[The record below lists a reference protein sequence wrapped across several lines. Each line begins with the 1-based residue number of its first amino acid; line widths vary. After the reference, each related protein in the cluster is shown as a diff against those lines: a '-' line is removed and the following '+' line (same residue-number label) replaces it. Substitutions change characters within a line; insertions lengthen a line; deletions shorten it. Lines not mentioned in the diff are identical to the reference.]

1 MKIAMKRLISTILV
15 VQSLAIPITSVEL
28 LAAPPFDPQGP
39 QTAAPA
45 SAANFPAVGR
55 TMPSDQSTPYFTDIY
70 GNILMNVNVWGSAV
84 HTGPITVPEGSDLA
98 TVISI
103 AGGPAKGANL
113 DKVRVNRT
121 QPDRD
126 GKMTYLV
133 NLNNYAQKGDRST
146 LIDMQPN
153 DTIII
158 PESRTMERVGF
169 ILGVIA
175 VGISVYSIGH

>member
-1 MKIAMKRLISTILV
+1 MNKAMKRLISAILV
-15 VQSLAIPITSVEL
+15 VHSMAIPITGAEL
-28 LAAPPFDPQGP
+28 LAAPPFDPQGS
-39 QTAAPA
+39 QTAAHA
-45 SAANFPAVGR
+45 SAATMPVVGR

-70 GNILMNVNVWGSAV
+70 GNILMNVNVWGNAV

-103 AGGPAKGANL
+103 AGGPSKGANL

-121 QPDRD
+121 QPDRN
-126 GKMTYLV
+126 GRMTYLI
-133 NLNNYAQKGDRST
+133 NLNNYAQQGDRST

-158 PESRTMERVGF
+158 PENRTMDRVGF
-169 ILGVIA
+169 VLGIIA
-175 VGISVYSIGH
+175 IGISAYTIGH